1 MRKFVNYYTFK
12 NLIISHL
19 SVFWFLVLVFYLPAC
34 TGNARQAE
42 AGKKVPEL
50 IQMDSSL
57 FLNHYLLNGKDSQWR
72 GDLLCWYQ
80 RQGYHLAWYRS
91 GELIEY
97 ANYLLQLS
105 RDGQEPADTNLNRM
119 VEDISVQLENL
130 PPVSDSSFVLK
141 ALDIDIS
148 LSLLFLNY
156 ARQHW
161 IGLGSEDRLKTG
173 WHIEGLVKD
182 PILILDDFL
191 KDADHSSFQR
201 KMVYAQHGK
210 LEAQLGRLRKIQASG
225 AWPEIRWPGRDLKE
239 NDTAS
244 ILADIRTY
252 LFLNGDLRENSRLNI
267 LDSTLQEGIRA
278 FQARHGIRQ
287 NCLPDKSTI
296 RAMGY
301 SIAERIRQVQVNME
315 RCRWL
320 PPEPKGKYLAVN
332 IPDFRLMVFDN
343 QQLQWSCNAV
353 VGKEK
358 TGTVIFSNEL
368 QFVVFS
374 PYWNIPRSILVNE
387 ILPKQRNNP
396 GYLASQN
403 MEVYTHTG
411 KVISANSI
419 DWSQYWGSAFPYNIR
434 QKPGGKNALGRV
446 KFLFPNEHNIY
457 LHDTPSKSLFAESKR
472 AFSHGCI
479 RIQEPVR
486 LAKYLLK
493 DDPEWTDEKIEAA
506 MNQDKEQQVSLK
518 ERIPVFIA
526 YFTSWVDASGKL
538 HFREDIYKHDEKL
551 AAILFA
557 KD

>member
-1 MRKFVNYYTFK
+1 M
-12 NLIISHL
+12 IIRYL
-19 SVFWFLVLVFYLPAC
+19 SVFLFLVLVVYLPAC

-42 AGKKVPEL
+42 QGKKVPEL
-50 IQMDSSL
+50 IQLDSSL
-57 FLNHYLLNGKDSQWR
+57 FINHYLLNGNDSLWR
-72 GDLLCWYQ
+72 EDVLCWYQ
-80 RQGYHLAWYRS
+80 RKGYHLAWFRS

-97 ANYLLQLS
+97 AKYLIQLS
-105 RDGQEPADTNLNRM
+105 RDNQEPADINLNLRAKT
-119 VEDISVQLENL
+119 ISDLREVL
-130 PPVSDSSFVLK
+130 VSPTDSSFATK

-148 LSLLFLNY
+148 LSLLFLYY
-156 ARQHW
+156 AKKHW
-161 IGLGSEDRLKTG
+161 IGLGSDARLKTG
-173 WHIEGLVKD
+173 WRIEGLNKD
-182 PILILDDFL
+182 PIVILDDFL
-191 KDADHSSFQR
+191 SDADHSNFQR
-201 KMVYAQHGK
+201 KVVYAQYGK
-210 LEAQLGRLRKIQASG
+210 LEAQLVRLLKIQASG
-225 AWPEIRWPGRDLKE
+225 GWPEIRWNGEDLTE

-244 ILADIRTY
+244 ILVDIRTY
-252 LFLNGDLRENSRLNI
+252 LFLNGDLQENSQINI
-267 LDSTLQEGIRA
+267 LDSTLLEGIRA

-301 SIAERIRQVQVNME
+301 TVAERIRQVQVNME

-353 VGKEK
+353 VGKER

-368 QFVVFS
+368 QYVVFS

-396 GYLASQN
+396 SYLASQN
-403 MEVYTHTG
+403 MEVYSHTG

-419 DWSQYWGSAFPYNIR
+419 DWTQYWGNAFPYNIR

-493 DDPEWTDEKIEAA
+493 DYPEWTDEKIEAA
-506 MNQDKEQQVSLK
+506 MNRDKEQQVSLK

-526 YFTSWVDASGKL
+526 YFTSWVDASGRL

-557 KD
+557 NDTEKSE